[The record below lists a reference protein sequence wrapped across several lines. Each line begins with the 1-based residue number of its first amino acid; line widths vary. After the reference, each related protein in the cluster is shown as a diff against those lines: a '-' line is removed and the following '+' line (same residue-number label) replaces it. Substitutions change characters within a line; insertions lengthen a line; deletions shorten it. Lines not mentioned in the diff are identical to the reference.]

1 MPTWLRGR
9 AEDPIWVRP
18 SLLFLLVATAALY
31 IWGLSASG
39 WANSFY
45 SAAAQAGSQSWK
57 ALFFG
62 SSDAANSI
70 TVDKPPVALW
80 VMGLSARLFGVNSW
94 SILVPQALMGVASVG
109 LLFATV
115 RRSFTASAGLLA
127 GAVLAVT
134 PVATVMFRFNN
145 PDALLVLLLVAAAYA
160 LVRAVESGSTR
171 WLVLVGVA
179 VGFAFLTKMLQAL
192 LVVPAFA
199 LVYLVAAPR
208 SIGRRI
214 GQLLIAGVAMVV
226 SAGWY
231 IALVELIPASSRP
244 YIGGSQHNSIL
255 ELTLGYNGLGRL
267 TGNET
272 GSVGGGAPGGAG
284 GGGGFWGQT
293 GIGRL
298 FSSDVGGQVAWLIPA
313 ALLLGA
319 GALWFLRRAPR
330 TDRTRVGLLLWGG
343 WLLTTGL
350 VFSYMQGI
358 FHPYYTVALAPAIGA
373 LVGTGAVL
381 LWRHRDD
388 LVARGVL
395 SVTLAITAAWSYVL
409 LNRTPDWHP
418 ALRVGVLVVGLV
430 AAAAVAL
437 PSLTRTVAATV
448 AVAAVAAGLAG
459 PIAYSL
465 DTASTGKSGSIV
477 SAGPVAA
484 FGPGGGLGR
493 AGGQRF
499 GRGGLGFAP
508 PNQGGQ
514 GFGGQGFGGQ
524 GLGQPGQ
531 TGTNGTGQNSPFAGG
546 RFGGGAGGLLQGSN
560 PGSALVALLEQNS
573 ASYTWVA
580 AAIGS
585 NSASGYQLAS
595 GKPVMP
601 IGGFNGSDPSPTL
614 EQFQSYV
621 QQGKIHYFIASGFG
635 GGGFRSQNGSNASS
649 EIASWVA
656 DNFTATTV
664 GGTTVYD
671 LTSRT

>member
-1 MPTWLRGR
+1 
-9 AEDPIWVRP
+9 
-18 SLLFLLVATAALY
+18 
-31 IWGLSASG
+31 
-39 WANSFY
+39 
-45 SAAAQAGSQSWK
+45 
-57 ALFFG
+57 
-62 SSDAANSI
+62 
-70 TVDKPPVALW
+70 
-80 VMGLSARLFGVNSW
+80 
-94 SILVPQALMGVASVG
+94 MGVASVG

-358 FHPYYTVALAPAIGA
+358 FHPYYTIALAPAIGA

-484 FGPGGGLGR
+484 FGPGGGFGR